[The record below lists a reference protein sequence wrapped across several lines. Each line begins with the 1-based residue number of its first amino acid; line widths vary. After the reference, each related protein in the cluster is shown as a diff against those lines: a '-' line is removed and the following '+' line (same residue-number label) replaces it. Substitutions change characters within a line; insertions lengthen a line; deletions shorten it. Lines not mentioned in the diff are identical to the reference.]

1 MYDHIAGE
9 VGCQD
14 SNMNCTVTMLP
25 ILAASLLLVLF
36 VLLFLVLFL
45 IFALLLRCPNGQLHS
60 SCSKE
65 SLSFLQLQ
73 NTARSSCNDLHANDH
88 SQGGCVA
95 LPRQGMPRT
104 DKHEQNIGQRERRK
118 Y

>member
-1 MYDHIAGE
+1 MYDHIASE

-14 SNMNCTVTMLP
+14 SNMNCTITMLP

-36 VLLFLVLFL
+36 VLLLLVLFL
-45 IFALLLRCPNGQLHS
+45 IFALLMRYPNWQLHS

-73 NTARSSCNDLHANDH
+73 KNS
-88 SQGGCVA
+88 A
-95 LPRQGMPRT
+95 LFMQ
-104 DKHEQNIGQRERRK
+104 
-118 Y
+118 